1 MTTLRWLVLI
11 GLAGIGA
18 CGKGAPDT
26 GKASDAPQMGAM
38 PMGNMPMD
46 MKSGPMM
53 GMMQAHMDSM
63 TRMSPEQ
70 MRAMMN
76 AHQNMTSQMLDA
88 MGADMMAMRMAPNG
102 AWSALGDSVRRDLAE
117 LPELSGQA
125 LKARME
131 AHMERM
137 RRLMGMHEAMM
148 KR

>member
-1 MTTLRWLVLI
+1 MTTLRWLLLI
-11 GLAGIGA
+11 GLAGAGA
-18 CGKGAPDT
+18 CGKRADT
-26 GKASDAPQMGAM
+26 AKASDAPQMGAM
-38 PMGNMPMD
+38 PMGNMAME
-46 MKSGPMM
+46 MKSVPMM

-76 AHQNMTSQMLDA
+76 AHQSMTSQMLDA
-88 MGADMMAMRMAPNG
+88 MGADMMAMHMAPNS
-102 AWSALGDSVRRDLAE
+102 AWSALSDSVRRDLAD

-131 AHMERM
+131 AHAERM
-137 RRLMGMHEAMM
+137 RRLMAMHQAMM